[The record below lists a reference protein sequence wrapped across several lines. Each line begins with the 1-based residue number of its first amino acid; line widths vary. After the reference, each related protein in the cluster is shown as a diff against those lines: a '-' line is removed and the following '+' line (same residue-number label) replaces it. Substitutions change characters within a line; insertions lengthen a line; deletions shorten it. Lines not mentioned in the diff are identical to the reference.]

1 MDALDRLIAACK
13 VAGVTPQQV
22 TAFLPRIWE
31 AGRRAGIWRTRDE
44 FARDLEAIVTAR
56 LGVEYRGQRYLIG
69 VGFARRPGR
78 DAFRLH
84 LSFGP
89 MWYDTLRFIRE
100 S

>member
-13 VAGVTPQQV
+13 AAGVTPQQP
-22 TAFLPRIWE
+22 TAFLRRIWE
-31 AGRRAGIWRTRDE
+31 AGRTAGIWRTRDQ
-44 FARDLEAIVTAR
+44 FARDLEDIVRSR
-56 LGVEYRGQRYLIG
+56 LGVEYRGRRYLVG
-69 VGFARRPGR
+69 VGFARHPGR